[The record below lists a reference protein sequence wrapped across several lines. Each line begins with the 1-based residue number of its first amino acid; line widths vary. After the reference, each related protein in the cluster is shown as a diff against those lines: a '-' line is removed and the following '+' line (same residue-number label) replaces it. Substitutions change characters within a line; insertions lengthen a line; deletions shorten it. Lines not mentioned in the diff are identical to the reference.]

1 MPREIEGVLVGRGK
15 RIAIVV
21 SRFNQLVS
29 DPLLQ
34 GACDIL
40 LRHEVAADDITIA
53 RVPGAREIPLA
64 TQRLADSEKYDAI
77 ICLGAVIRGD
87 TPHFDYVAGE
97 VSRGV
102 AETSKNSGLPVAF
115 GVLTCDTFEQA
126 LDRAGG
132 KAGNKGCEAA
142 ESALEMANLL
152 PLL

>member
-1 MPREIEGVLVGRGK
+1 M
-15 RIAIVV
+15 
-21 SRFNQLVS
+21 
-29 DPLLQ
+29 
-34 GACDIL
+34 
-40 LRHEVAADDITIA
+40 
-53 RVPGAREIPLA
+53 
-64 TQRLADSEKYDAI
+64 ADSEKYDAI

-87 TPHFDYVAGE
+87 TAHFDYVAGE

-102 AETSKNSGLPVAF
+102 AEISKTSGLPVAF

-132 KAGNKGCEAA
+132 KAGNKGAEAA